1 MALALAAVAAAG
13 CGTGPSDGSAGGR
26 LEVVAAESFW
36 GSLAAQLGGD
46 RVRVTSIVTSPSTDP
61 HDYEPR
67 ATDARTMARARFAIV
82 NGIGYDEW
90 ANRLIAANPV
100 AGRAVLNVGDVVG
113 LKPGANPHQWYS
125 PGAVARVV
133 DRIVAGYRRLD
144 PRHAAYFDRRAALVR
159 SGDLG
164 RYRALIAR
172 IRARYAGTP
181 VGASESIFAPLAAA
195 LGLRL
200 LTPAAFLAAIGEGTD
215 PTAADK
221 QTADRQIAERR
232 IRVWVYNRQNTTP
245 DVGRLNDAARK
256 AGIPTATVTE
266 TPAPAGASFEDWQ
279 VAQLEDLQRALRA
292 ATGR

>member
-1 MALALAAVAAAG
+1 MQRVMALALAAVAAAG

-232 IRVWVYNRQNTTP
+232 IRVWVYNR
-245 DVGRLNDAARK
+245 
-256 AGIPTATVTE
+256 
-266 TPAPAGASFEDWQ
+266 
-279 VAQLEDLQRALRA
+279 
-292 ATGR
+292 

>member
-1 MALALAAVAAAG
+1 
-13 CGTGPSDGSAGGR
+13 
-26 LEVVAAESFW
+26 VVAAESFW

-46 RVRVTSIVTSPSTDP
+46 RVHVASIVTSPSADP

-67 ATDARTMARARFAIV
+67 ADDARTMARARFAVV

-90 ANRLIAANPV
+90 ASRLIAANPV
-100 AGRAVLNVGDVVG
+100 EGRVVLNVGEATG
-113 LKPGANPHQWYS
+113 LKAGANPHQWYS
-125 PGAVARVV
+125 PGTVARVV

-144 PRHAAYFDRRAALVR
+144 PGHAGYYDRRAALVR
-159 SGDLG
+159 SRGLG
-164 RYRALIAR
+164 RYRELIAR

-181 VGASESIFAPLAAA
+181 VGASESIFAPLAGA

-200 LTPAAFLAAIGEGTD
+200 LTPPAFLAAIGEGTD

-221 QTADRQIAERR
+221 QTADRQIGERR
-232 IRVWVYNRQNTTP
+232 IKVWVYNRQNTTP

-256 AGIPTATVTE
+256 AGILTTTVTE